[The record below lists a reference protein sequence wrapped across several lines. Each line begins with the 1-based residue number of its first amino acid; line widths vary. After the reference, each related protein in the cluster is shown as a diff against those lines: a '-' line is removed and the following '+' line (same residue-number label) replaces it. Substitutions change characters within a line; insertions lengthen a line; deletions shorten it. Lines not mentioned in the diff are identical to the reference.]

1 MNKLVNLIA
10 SSPRLRLAVTLVGG
24 FIPGIFGNIYAA
36 QIAPSGTTINWSSMA
51 SVSSFWPLLISFF
64 LWLILNLGFLGY
76 DEDIA
81 RFADDAHCF
90 AYVRKTRLEA
100 YARAVKEDPAQA
112 ALIDAKALL
121 KELKIQKP

>member
-1 MNKLVNLIA
+1 MNKLVNWIA
-10 SSPRLRLAVTLVGG
+10 SWPRFRLAVTLVGG
-24 FIPGIFGNIYAA
+24 LFPGIFGNIYAA
-36 QIAPSGTTINWSSMA
+36 QIAPNGTINWSSLA
-51 SVSSFWPLLISFF
+51 SVSSFWPLLISFL
-64 LWLILNLGFLGY
+64 LWLILNIGFLGY

-100 YARAVKEDPAQA
+100 YARVVKDDPAQA

-121 KELKIQKP
+121 KELNIQKP